1 MAFSGF
7 VSPAP
12 EDDTLLTCTQR
23 RRPRGDCHPKIWG
36 GDGPCIRPPIFWEV
50 VLSDAR
56 ESTNRVKEGVVK
68 EFFSEIVV
76 VLVRK
81 GSYRPT
87 TFNIVKEP
95 AWSKKRHSEILVREQ
110 FSVPPKLGARSPPLP
125 ISIKFDAVNSIYFYQ
140 DNVYCNHIN
149 CNSSNISRSIPST
162 IMVTTLIPDG
172 RLFNCPLPW

>member
-1 MAFSGF
+1 MMLASRGGYLGEGDWGRR
-7 VSPAP
+7 SPQKQ
-12 EDDTLLTCTQR
+12 LR
-23 RRPRGDCHPKIWG
+23 WGRPVHP
-36 GDGPCIRPPIFWEV
+36 
-50 VLSDAR
+50 
-56 ESTNRVKEGVVK
+56 STNILRSCVVGCARKYERNQKGVIK

-172 RLFNCPLPW
+172 RLFNCPLP